1 MMLKTIHHDYRKEM
15 AGRPAHS
22 EYPYTYARTAVMR
35 GKLLKKADYHKIL
48 KMDFNEI
55 ARFLE
60 ETTYKSSIDR
70 LSASM
75 KGADLLEAAL
85 NINMAESFA
94 KLRAISP
101 EELRL
106 LIDEYLMRKD
116 IEDIKTI
123 LRGKLTKAGDKVI
136 AASLQGAGTMSKGS
150 LMVLLKKESIEQIL
164 RGIEFIDFNRIKPAL
179 DRLRETNSLEEI
191 ENELDKAYY
200 RGLLELAN
208 LLPKEGDLFRDFLL
222 QEIEIIN
229 IVTIIKLKHAGI
241 DKGAISNFLIS
252 TGALGN
258 KILLAKLMDSDIN
271 SMPRH
276 LEAKDYGEAIVQGLK
291 SYEKNGSLIEL
302 EASLYTHLLRKS
314 VLLLHQHPL
323 SVDVILGYMFAKETE
338 VRNIK
343 IIVRAKQLG
352 ISEEFIEKQLVI

>member
-1 MMLKTIHHDYRKEM
+1 MMLKTLHRDERKEM
-15 AGRPAHS
+15 TSTLAHS
-22 EYPYTYARTAVMR
+22 EYPYTYARTTAMR
-35 GKLLKKADYHKIL
+35 GMLLKKADYHKIL

-60 ETTYKSSIDR
+60 ETTYKKSIDT

-85 NINMAESFA
+85 NNNLAESFA

-106 LIDEYLMRKD
+106 LIDEYLRRND

-123 LRGKLTKAGDKVI
+123 LRGKLTKAGDKII
-136 AASLQGAGTMSKGS
+136 AASLQAAGTMGKDALTG
-150 LMVLLKKESIEQIL
+150 LLKKESIEQIL
-164 RGIEFIDFNRIKPAL
+164 KGIDFIDFARIKPAL
-179 DRLRETNSLEEI
+179 ERLRETNSLEEI
-191 ENELDKAYY
+191 ENELDRSYY
-200 RGLLELAN
+200 QGLLELAAS
-208 LLPKEGDLFRDFLL
+208 LPSEGDLFRDFLL
-222 QEIEIIN
+222 QEIEIMN

-241 DKGAISNFLIS
+241 DKSAISNFLIF
-252 TGALGN
+252 TGVSGN
-258 KILLAKLMDSDIN
+258 KNLFEKLMNSDIG
-271 SMPRH
+271 SMTRY
-276 LEAKDYGEAIVQGLK
+276 LEARDYSEAIVQGLK

-302 EASLYTHLLRKS
+302 EASLHTHLLRKS

-338 VRNIK
+338 VRNLK
-343 IIVRAKQLG
+343 IIVRGKQLG
-352 ISEEFIEKQLVI
+352 VGEEFIEKQLVI